1 MPKSIFCDLLMK
13 KGLKI
18 SRHLNNIKLIK
29 YKMKI
34 LGNINNDIDIPTI
47 SSITIKEGSF
57 LSSKYLRKK

>member
-1 MPKSIFCDLLMK
+1 MPKSISCDLLMK

-18 SRHLNNIKLIK
+18 SRHLNNMKLIK

-57 LSSKYLRKK
+57 SKLIFE